1 MSGDEWGMKGKAT
14 SSRDAVS
21 ISAARDWALV
31 WVAKRFLA
39 SYRLRLRICPFKSSF
54 WSRSL

>member
-1 MSGDEWGMKGKAT
+1 METHHHGDKAEYPREREDKAT

-31 WVAKRFLA
+31 WVAKRFFA
-39 SYRLRLRICPFKSSF
+39 S
-54 WSRSL
+54 